1 MLSLRARIEK
11 IEAIVHPTQIVRFL
25 PPSLDHVVIAPPDSA
40 RFRYLVPVVVA
51 IAGRDYEQ
59 E

>member
-11 IEAIVHPTQIVRFL
+11 IEARVHSTQIVRFL
-25 PPSLDHVVIAPPDSA
+25 PPSLDHVVIAPPDSP
-40 RFRYLVPVVVA
+40 RFRYLLPVIVA
-51 IAGRDYEQ
+51 ITGCDYEP